1 MKMKTIDVVNAFAAL
16 NGAKLANME
25 DKEKFTLIKAMKVL
39 KPIKNDYEDF
49 AKDARE
55 KLKGDNHEDM
65 LKRVEEWRAKHA
77 DTKPGDFTPAEL
89 KELNEINAYFGDYNK
104 KVEECVKEEAD
115 KDVTPEYARLSED
128 AFGRLLASNEDWDVE
143 KVMLAA
149 EILCE

>member
-1 MKMKTIDVVNAFAAL
+1 MKTIEIVNAYNAL
-16 NGAKLANME
+16 NGAKLAKME

-49 AKDARE
+49 VKDARE

-65 LKRVEEWRAKHA
+65 VKRVEEWRTKHN

-89 KELNEINAYFGDYNK
+89 KELNEINTYFNDYNK

-115 KDVTPEYARLSED
+115 KEVTPEYARLTED
-128 AFGRLLASNEDWDVE
+128 AFGRLLASNNDWDVE
-143 KVMLAA
+143 KSLMVS
-149 EILCE
+149 EVLCE